1 MTTVRWSRAC
11 AAGLETAVSLLSVHL
26 DEVKEHLLLEDMCL
40 PDIRFYIQ
48 LDTRS
53 ILDGWSV
60 WTVLAPPLWTQ
71 RLHGGQFS
79 KGSQENAAFN
89 EAEFLFCLSP

>member
-60 WTVLAPPLWTQ
+60 WTVLAPHYGL
-71 RLHGGQFS
+71 
-79 KGSQENAAFN
+79 KGSMVDSSVKVLKKTLRLMKQN
-89 EAEFLFCLSP
+89 FCFA